1 MLFTPIRK
9 CKSTLSN
16 PNHDTAFIEEATF
29 QVYNFLKMED
39 FLRMSKQLP
48 VSPMY
53 ILLLFKERVF
63 LKKRIEESLHQE
75 HVLRSG

>member
-16 PNHDTAFIEEATF
+16 PNYDTAFIEEAAF

-53 ILLLFKERVF
+53 ILLLFKERVIC
-63 LKKRIEESLHQE
+63 LKKKIGTKRACI
-75 HVLRSG
+75 RSTC

>member
-16 PNHDTAFIEEATF
+16 PNYDTAFIEEAAF
-29 QVYNFLKMED
+29 QVYNFLKRED

-53 ILLLFKERVF
+53 ILLLFKERVIC
-63 LKKRIEESLHQE
+63 LKKKIGTKRACI
-75 HVLRSG
+75 RSTC